1 MYARQPHP
9 RQQYLCYGKVVKRNQ
24 TLTSFSGMLIY
35 FGKLITFVSVGK
47 DNLNYSFY

>member
-9 RQQYLCYGKVVKRNQ
+9 SQQHLCYGKEVKRNQ
-24 TLTSFSGMLIY
+24 TLSSFPCMLIY

-47 DNLNYSFY
+47 DDLTYSFY